1 MDTPSK
7 APHVPSRR
15 ELEELYIRAE
25 AVWLKRVVTIGE
37 NDRTN
42 GDGGKV
48 AAEVLVLLR
57 QARTGER

>member
-1 MDTPSK
+1 
-7 APHVPSRR
+7 
-15 ELEELYIRAE
+15 
-25 AVWLKRVVTIGE
+25 VWLKRVVTIGE

-48 AAEVLVLLR
+48 AAEVLGLLR